1 MLLPTLLLAAF
12 PAAQEPAPATAAEW
26 IAQYRA
32 DQGSLNRLWSFPLSE
47 LGHQRRLRHSQE
59 WLGRLAAGPGESWR
73 STEKMDYVLLLN
85 QVERDL
91 RAEERQRLREQE
103 AMALLAF
110 TPPLVELLEARA
122 QRQDLNPEQTADVL
136 QAAIEE
142 LHQVREECRNG
153 DLTAAATVGKRAADT
168 LNRLRRELRD
178 WYFDHVDYEPMF
190 GWWCTAPWEELER
203 ELKDYSSSLEK
214 EVAGLDPDDPHQ
226 LLGDPIGA
234 AALRQELD
242 FERIAYSPEEL
253 IQIAEREFAW
263 CQEQRRLA
271 AEEMG
276 LNGDW
281 RAAQEQV
288 KEAHAK
294 PGEQPQMIRMLADEA
309 VDFLDERDLV
319 TIPELARES
328 WRMDMM
334 SLERQKYTPYF
345 TGGEVISISY
355 PAEAMAHDDKKMSM
369 RGNNLH
375 YSRATVH
382 HELIPGHHLQ
392 GYMSQRWAPHRRAFY
407 TPFLVEGWALYWE
420 FRLWD
425 LGFAQSAEDR
435 IGMLFWRSHR
445 AARIIFSLRF
455 HLGEWS
461 PEECIDFL
469 VEEVGHER
477 NNATAE
483 VRRSI
488 QGGYGPLY
496 QCAYMLGGLQLSALH
511 EELVTQGG
519 WSERTFHDRV
529 LHAGPIPIEYLRQE
543 LRGDPALDLVG
554 KAPAWRF

>member
-1 MLLPTLLLAAF
+1 MLLSTLLLAAL
-12 PAAQEPAPATAAEW
+12 PAAQEPTPATAAEW

-32 DQGSLNRLWSFPLSE
+32 DQGALGRLWSFPLSE
-47 LGHQRRLRHSQE
+47 LGHQRRARLSAD
-59 WLGRLAAGPGESWR
+59 WLVALAVGPGEDWR
-73 STEKMDYVLLLN
+73 ATEEMDYVLLHNL
-85 QVERDL
+85 VERDQ
-91 RAEERQRLREQE
+91 RAQERTEVREQE
-103 AMALLAF
+103 AQALLPFAQ
-110 TPPLVELLEARA
+110 PLVGLLEARA
-122 QRQDLNPEQTADVL
+122 QRQDVDPEKTAEVLHAAALHLQKIQEDWDGDPLLAPATVGNRAADVL
-136 QAAIEE
+136 DQLRAQ
-142 LHQVREECRNG
+142 LRN
-153 DLTAAATVGKRAADT
+153 
-168 LNRLRRELRD
+168 
-178 WYFDHVDYEPMF
+178 WYFDHVDYEPLF
-190 GWWCTAPWEELER
+190 GWWCTAPWEELEQ
-203 ELKDYSSSLEK
+203 ELRDYSAFLRK

-234 AALRQELD
+234 VALRQELD
-242 FERIAYSPEEL
+242 FERIAYTPEEL

-276 LNGDW
+276 LAGDW
-281 RAAQEQV
+281 RAAQAKV
-288 KEAHAK
+288 KEVHAK
-294 PGEQPQMIRMLADEA
+294 PGEQPQMIRMLAEEA
-309 VDFLDERDLV
+309 VAFLDARDLV
-319 TIPELARES
+319 TIPQLAREA

-345 TGGEVISISY
+345 TGGEVISIGY
-355 PAEAMAHDDKKMSM
+355 PAEAMAHGDKKMSM

-392 GYMSQRWAPHRRAFY
+392 GYMSQRWAPQRRTFS

-420 FRLWD
+420 LRLWD

-455 HLGEWS
+455 HLGEWT
-461 PEECIDFL
+461 PEECVDFL
-469 VEEVGHER
+469 VAEVGHER

-496 QCAYMLGGLQLSALH
+496 QCAYMLGGLQLRALH
-511 EELVTQGG
+511 QELVTQGG
-519 WSERTFHDRV
+519 WSEKTFHDRV
-529 LHAGPIPIEYLRQE
+529 LHAGPIPIGYLRQE
-543 LRGDPALDLVG
+543 LRGDSALDLLG
-554 KAPAWRF
+554 KKPAWRF